1 MENQIMKVQIKPVSN
16 GYVSFKCVKY
26 REGDVLEVDP
36 QDFNSDVMVEVKEP
50 EPIVEVVK
58 APRKRKVT
66 VIESPPETIN

>member
-26 REGDVLEVDP
+26 REGDILEVDP

-50 EPIVEVVK
+50 EVVK
-58 APRKRKVT
+58 APRKRKVA
-66 VIESPPETIN
+66 VVESPSETV

>member
-26 REGDVLEVDP
+26 REGDILEVESK
-36 QDFNSDVMVEVKEP
+36 DFNSAVMVEVKEP
-50 EPIVEVVK
+50 EVVK

-66 VIESPPETIN
+66 VVESPPETI

>member
-1 MENQIMKVQIKPVSN
+1 MKVQIKPVSN

-26 REGDVLEVDP
+26 REGDVLEVDS

-50 EPIVEVVK
+50 EVVK

-66 VIESPPETIN
+66 VVESPSETV